1 MQDFQIRRRCIPRL
15 TLAGVA
21 LLALAACGG
30 GGGGSASVRPPDPPP
45 AAPPPTTVVLAP
57 NPAFGKHLEL
67 TNTAPAHAAGITG
80 QGVRIGVID
89 SGVTRNHPALAGR
102 VTHNLNYVGSPPNN
116 LSIDD
121 VVGHGTAVSQIMAG
135 TPFGSWPGGIA
146 PGALIIS
153 ARIISDKAPTD
164 DGSGQGNEV
173 SGALGLKPIHQ
184 DLIDR
189 GARIM
194 NNSWGGLYWTNLTAT
209 APIADEYRP
218 FVIANNGLVVFAT
231 GNSSFANP
239 SSMAALP
246 SQLGLNGSR
255 PGADLERGWLAVAAL
270 DTDNP
275 AQLASYSNAC
285 GVAMNYCLVAP
296 GKVTVTGTDDSP
308 TNPSYWN
315 WNGTSL
321 AAPQVSGA
329 AALVWQAFPYFNND
343 LVRQTIL
350 ASATDLGAPG
360 VDAVFGWGLL
370 NVGKAVNGPSRF
382 AWGDVTARFDTYTST
397 WSNRIDGDGGIIK
410 EGTGTLVLS
419 GFNLYTGHTRVNGG
433 TLRVTGSLGTNG
445 LSSHVTVGPQGT
457 LAGNGGI
464 TGNVENA
471 GTLAVDGNAVFSIFG
486 SYHQLASGRLA
497 VVLGDF
503 LMISGTA
510 QLDGG
515 ALHVL
520 GKKSYIS
527 APTQQ
532 TVLRADG
539 GLTGRFDSL
548 TWAPNVFLTATFGYS
563 GTQAWLDITRLDV
576 TATAQSMGLSAMA
589 VSSAERM
596 ERTFDAIDRTRDSGV
611 GFGGL
616 PVTGDFLDAAAG
628 FQRTASAA
636 AAERSLASLSG
647 ELHGADA
654 ALALMQIEGNR
665 HALESRLDELRATP
679 LDRAGGAW
687 TAGLDGQRALG
698 QLNVDG
704 NGWVLGQDRRFGDR
718 WMLGAA
724 FGQSEATARHEL
736 RGDRER
742 NRQLEGQLYAQWQH
756 GDNYLLGRFAA
767 GRMQRSLQREIVLGA
782 EGFAVDSDYA
792 NRYST
797 LGLQAG
803 RRFDLGDATL
813 TPYVGV
819 QALQLDRGG
828 FTEHGA
834 AGFGLRTEGSTL
846 GATQALLGARLGR
859 EWQVGAARLMLR
871 GRAEWQ
877 RALSQTGTDIDA
889 RFTAMDVWA
898 PIRGHALDRDA
909 GVFGMGLSGAL
920 PRWGRVSLDVDG
932 RRERGQTHGEASAR
946 WSLAF

>member
-1 MQDFQIRRRCIPRL
+1 MQGFQILRGRNPRL
-15 TLAGVA
+15 ALAGVA

-30 GGGGSASVRPPDPPP
+30 GGGGSTNVRPPDPPP
-45 AAPPPTTVVLAP
+45 AAPPPATVVLAP

-67 TNTAPAHAAGITG
+67 TNTAPAHAAGLTG
-80 QGVRIGVID
+80 QGVRIGVVD
-89 SGVTRNHPALAGR
+89 SGVNRNHPALAGR
-102 VTHNLNYVGSPPNN
+102 VIHNLNYISSPPNN

-121 VVGHGTAVSQIMAG
+121 VVGHGTGVSQIMAG

-153 ARIISDKAPTD
+153 ARIISDKSPTD

-173 SGALGLKPIHQ
+173 TGALGLKPIHQ
-184 DLIDR
+184 DLIAR

-218 FVIANNGLVVFAT
+218 FVIGNDGLVVFAT

-246 SQLGLNGSR
+246 SQLGLDGSR

-275 AQLASYSNAC
+275 TQLAAYSNAC
-285 GVAMNYCLVAP
+285 GVAMHYCLVAP
-296 GKVTVTGTDDSP
+296 GKVTVTGTNDSP
-308 TNPSYWN
+308 TSPTYWN

-343 LVRQTIL
+343 LLRQTL
-350 ASATDLGAPG
+350 LGTAKDLGDPG
-360 VDAVFGWGLL
+360 VDAVFGYGLL
-370 NVGKAVNGPSRF
+370 DVGRAVLGP
-382 AWGDVTARFDTYTST
+382 AQLNWGDISVSFSGSSTWGNNISGSGGITKQGAGKLELTRLNSYTGATRVLGGTLTAAFPVPGDALAGAGGNLELMSGVFGNLDNQGTVTTRGTRAHAVGGNYQQAATARFAFEIGAPLQVTGHAQ
-397 WSNRIDGDGGIIK
+397 IDGD
-410 EGTGTLVLS
+410 
-419 GFNLYTGHTRVNGG
+419 
-433 TLRVTGSLGTNG
+433 
-445 LSSHVTVGPQGT
+445 
-457 LAGNGGI
+457 A
-464 TGNVENA
+464 
-471 GTLAVDGNAVFSIFG
+471 
-486 SYHQLASGRLA
+486 
-497 VVLGDF
+497 
-503 LMISGTA
+503 
-510 QLDGG
+510 
-515 ALHVL
+515 HVL
-520 GKKSYIS
+520 GVAAGYVRTAKE
-527 APTQQ
+527 
-532 TVLRADG
+532 TVLTAAG
-539 GLTGRFDSL
+539 GLDGRFATLSSG
-548 TWAPNVFLTATFGYS
+548 AGVFLDASLGYDAN
-563 GTQAWLDITRLDV
+563 TAWLDIRRLDI
-576 TATAQSMGLSAMA
+576 TATAQMAGFTAMS
-589 VSSAERM
+589 VSSAQRIEEAFR
-596 ERTFDAIDRTRDSGV
+596 EIDRGID
-611 GFGGL
+611 GGDGATA
-616 PVTGDFLDAAAG
+616 PSDFMQAAG
-628 FQRTASAA
+628 DFQRTATLA
-636 AAERSLASLSG
+636 AAEQSLASLSG
-647 ELHGADA
+647 ELHAADA
-654 ALALMQIEGNR
+654 TLALMQVEGNR
-665 HALESRLDELRATP
+665 HALESRLDELQAMP
-679 LDRAGGAW
+679 FDRSGGAW
-687 TAGLDGQRALG
+687 AAGLDGQRALG
-698 QLNVDG
+698 NLDVDG

-724 FGQSEATARHEL
+724 FGQSEATARHDL

-742 NRQLEGQLYAQWQH
+742 NRQIEAQLYAQWQH

-792 NRYST
+792 NRYTT

-803 RRFDLGDATL
+803 RRFDLGGATL
-813 TPYVGV
+813 TPYLGV

-828 FTEHGA
+828 FTEQGA
-834 AGFGLRTEGSTL
+834 AGFGLRTDGSTL

-859 EWQVGAARLMLR
+859 EWRVGAARLMLH

-898 PIRGHALDRDA
+898 PIRGHALDRDV

>member
-1 MQDFQIRRRCIPRL
+1 MQGFLMLRRWNPRP

-30 GGGGSASVRPPDPPP
+30 GGSANVRPADPPP
-45 AAPPPTTVVLAP
+45 AAPPPTIVVLAP
-57 NPAFGKHLEL
+57 NPAFGRHLEL
-67 TNTAPAHAAGITG
+67 TNTAPAHAAGLTG

-89 SGVTRNHPALAGR
+89 SGVIRNHPALAGR
-102 VTHNLNYVGSPPNN
+102 VTHNLNYVSSPPNN
-116 LSIDD
+116 LSVDD

-153 ARIISDKAPTD
+153 ARIISDKSPTD

-184 DLIDR
+184 DLIER

-218 FVIANNGLVVFAT
+218 FVIGNNGLVVFAT

-246 SQLGLNGSR
+246 SQLGTGGSR

-275 AQLASYSNAC
+275 TQLASYSNAC
-285 GVAMNYCLVAP
+285 GVAMHYCLVAP

-308 TNPSYWN
+308 TNPTYWN

-343 LVRQTIL
+343 LLRQTL
-350 ASATDLGAPG
+350 LGTAKDLGAPG
-360 VDAVFGWGLL
+360 VDAIFGYGLL
-370 NVGKAVNGPSRF
+370 DVGRAVLGP
-382 AWGDVTARFDTYTST
+382 AQLNWGDVSVSFSGSSTWGNNISGSGGITKQGAGRLELTRLNSYTGATRVLGGTLTAAFSVPGDALAAAGGNLELMSGVVGNLDNQGTVTTRGTRSHAVGGNYLQSATARFAFEIGAPLQVTGHA
-397 WSNRIDGDGGIIK
+397 RIDGDAQVLGIATGYIRTDRETVLTAAGGLD
-410 EGTGTLVLS
+410 GRFATLSS
-419 GFNLYTGHTRVNGG
+419 GAGVFLDA
-433 TLRVTGSLGTNG
+433 SLGYDANT
-445 LSSHVTVGPQGT
+445 
-457 LAGNGGI
+457 
-464 TGNVENA
+464 
-471 GTLAVDGNAVFSIFG
+471 
-486 SYHQLASGRLA
+486 
-497 VVLGDF
+497 
-503 LMISGTA
+503 
-510 QLDGG
+510 
-515 ALHVL
+515 
-520 GKKSYIS
+520 
-527 APTQQ
+527 
-532 TVLRADG
+532 
-539 GLTGRFDSL
+539 
-548 TWAPNVFLTATFGYS
+548 
-563 GTQAWLDITRLDV
+563 AWLDIRRLDI
-576 TATAQSMGLSAMA
+576 TATAQMAGFSAMSL
-589 VSSAERM
+589 SSAQRIEQAFR
-596 ERTFDAIDRTRDSGV
+596 EIDRRMDGGDGATAPA
-611 GFGGL
+611 GFL
-616 PVTGDFLDAAAG
+616 HAAG
-628 FQRTASAA
+628 VFQRTATLAA
-636 AAERSLASLSG
+636 AGQSLASLSG

-665 HALESRLDELRATP
+665 HALESRLDQLQAAP
-679 LDRAGGAW
+679 FDRSGGAW
-687 TAGLDGQRALG
+687 AAGLDGQRALG
-698 QLNVDG
+698 QFNVDG

-724 FGQSEATARHEL
+724 FGQSEASARHDL
-736 RGDRER
+736 RSDRER
-742 NRQLEGQLYAQWQH
+742 NRQVEGQLYAQWQL

-767 GRMQRSLQREIVLGA
+767 GRTQRSLQREIVLGA

-792 NRYST
+792 NRYRT

-803 RRFDLGDATL
+803 RRFDLGGATL
-813 TPYVGV
+813 TPYLGV

-828 FTEHGA
+828 FTEQGA

-846 GATQALLGARLGR
+846 DTRQALLGARLGR
-859 EWQVGAARLMLR
+859 EWQVGAARLMLH

-898 PIRGHALDRDA
+898 PIRGHALDRDV

-920 PRWGRVSLDVDG
+920 RRWGRVGLDVDG
-932 RRERGQTHGEASAR
+932 RREGGQTHGEVSAH